1 MGVSVDE
8 CMKYTLE
15 LLQFGGIEWLAM
27 RIGEVYDKHTKN
39 EKLTQ
44 KEKFII
50 GLRYSEFLA
59 TNNSD
64 EAYCS
69 AERKRVICLNKLGL
83 TVDQVNNVV
92 YNVIGLA

>member
-1 MGVSVDE
+1 MGVSVDD

-15 LLQFGGIEWLAM
+15 LLKFGGVEWLAL
-27 RIGEVYDKHTKN
+27 RIAEIYNKHMAN

-59 TNNSD
+59 MDNSD

-69 AERKRVICLNKLGL
+69 AERKRVICLQKLGL
-83 TVDQVNNVV
+83 TVDQVNTVV
-92 YNVIGLA
+92 YNVTGLS

>member
-15 LLQFGGIEWLAM
+15 LLKFGGVDWLAL
-27 RIGEVYDKHTKN
+27 RIAEINDKHSRG
-39 EKLTQ
+39 EKLSQ

-59 TNNSD
+59 MNNSD
-64 EAYCS
+64 DAYFS
-69 AERKRVICLNKLGL
+69 AERKRVICLQKLGL
-83 TVDQVNNVV
+83 TVDQVNTVV
-92 YNVIGLA
+92 YNTTGLA

>member
-15 LLQFGGIEWLAM
+15 LVQFGGVEWLAL
-27 RIGEVYDKHTKN
+27 RIAEIYDKHMKN
-39 EKLTQ
+39 DKLSA

-59 TNNSD
+59 TGTSD
-64 EAYCS
+64 EAYCA
-69 AERKRVICLNKLGL
+69 AERKRVICLQKLGL
-83 TVDQVNNVV
+83 TVDQVNTVV
-92 YNVIGLA
+92 YNMTGLA

>member
-15 LLQFGGIEWLAM
+15 LLKFGDVEWLAL
-27 RIGEVYDKHTKN
+27 RIAEISDKHSRG

-59 TNNSD
+59 MTSSD
-64 EAYCS
+64 EAYFS
-69 AERKRVICLNKLGL
+69 AERKRVICLQKLGL
-83 TVDQVNNVV
+83 TVDQINSVV
-92 YNVIGLA
+92 YKVTGLV

>member
-15 LLQFGGIEWLAM
+15 LLKFGGVEWLAV
-27 RIGEVYDKHTKN
+27 RISEIYSKHMAN

-59 TNNSD
+59 MDNSD

-69 AERKRVICLNKLGL
+69 AERKRVICLQKLGL

-92 YNVIGLA
+92 YNVTGLA

>member
-1 MGVSVDE
+1 MGVSVDD

-15 LLQFGGIEWLAM
+15 LLKFGGVDWLAL
-27 RIGEVYDKHTKN
+27 RIAEIYNKHMAN

-59 TNNSD
+59 MDNSD

-69 AERKRVICLNKLGL
+69 AERKRVICLQKLGL
-83 TVDQVNNVV
+83 TVDQVNTVV
-92 YNVIGLA
+92 YNVTGLS